1 MKNIEV
7 DDGTHAKI
15 VFAARIMGC
24 TPSEVVRRIVESW
37 STEAAA
43 DAEVPAADPNVVPVH
58 ALYRGQRV
66 EATFDRGARTVT
78 VTSGPHAGTTFS
90 TPSAAASAVVHALN
104 PKRNANTNG
113 WSFWR
118 LTPGGDE
125 LKALRRSS

>member
-1 MKNIEV
+1 MKTIGV
-7 DDGTHAKI
+7 DDATHAKI
-15 VFAARIMGC
+15 VFAARLMGC
-24 TPSEVVRRIVESW
+24 PPSEVVRRIVESW
-37 STEAAA
+37 STERA
-43 DAEVPAADPNVVPVH
+43 DTAEAPAADPGTIAVH

-66 EATFDRGARTVT
+66 EATFDRSARTVT
-78 VTSGPHAGTTFS
+78 VTAGPHAGTTFS
-90 TPSAAASAVVHALN
+90 TPSAAASAVVHSLN